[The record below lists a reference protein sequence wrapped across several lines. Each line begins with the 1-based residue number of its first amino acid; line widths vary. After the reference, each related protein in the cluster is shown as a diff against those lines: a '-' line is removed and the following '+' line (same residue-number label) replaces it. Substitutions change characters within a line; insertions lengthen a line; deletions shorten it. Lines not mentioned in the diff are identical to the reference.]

1 MRNRNSDDA
10 CHSGLIG
17 FIVLRRTC
25 HNGPIVCHSG
35 PIACH
40 SGSVVCHNGPILAV
54 STGYSVY
61 SGRYSLPPL
70 WRSANR

>member
-1 MRNRNSDDA
+1 MRNRNSDNA

-25 HNGPIVCHSG
+25 HNV

-40 SGSVVCHNGPILAV
+40 SGPVVCHNGLILAV
-54 STGYSVY
+54 SLGYSVYSVY
-61 SGRYSLPPL
+61 SGRHSLPPL
-70 WRSANR
+70 GGHAALL